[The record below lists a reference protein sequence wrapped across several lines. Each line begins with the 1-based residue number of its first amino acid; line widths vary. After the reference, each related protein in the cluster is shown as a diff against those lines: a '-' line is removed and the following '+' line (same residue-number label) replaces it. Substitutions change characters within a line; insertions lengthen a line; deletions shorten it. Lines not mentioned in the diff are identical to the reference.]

1 MIRMMCVC
9 ANLVQWCLTL
19 CDAMDCS
26 LPGSSVHGS
35 FQARILG
42 WVVMPSSRASSWS
55 RDWNCFSCYPALQ
68 ADSILLSHLGSPIRI
83 MTLPQN
89 ISSLGYSPKYIYIER
104 YFCCYCLATK
114 SCLTL
119 CNPMDCSLL
128 GSSVLGIIQARI
140 LEGAASSFSRESSR
154 LWVQTR
160 VSFIG
165 RRFLYHRATREVI
178 PRYGFCFGSMVDLS
192 SISWLGC
199 WL

>member
-9 ANLVQWCLTL
+9 ANLVQSCLTL

-140 LEGAASSFSRESSR
+140 CRRPGFD
-154 LWVQTR
+154 LWVGKIPWRAWHPLQYSYLENPMDR
-160 VSFIG
+160 CAW
-165 RRFLYHRATREVI
+165 RATIYRVVKS
-178 PRYGFCFGSMVDLS
+178 CTQLNS
-192 SISWLGC
+192 
-199 WL
+199 